1 MLTNMNTLMKTF
13 FLICLLGISLA
24 ACNSGGEEKKAIYEN
39 LEDGEGPADSTAEK
53 PLAVTQITFEEK
65 EHHFGTID
73 DGMVVSHT
81 FKFKNTGNAPLLISD
96 ARPSCGCTVPSF
108 PKEPIMPG
116 AESQIEVKYNSS
128 GKGGRVDS
136 KTVTVIA
143 NTDPAD
149 NVLVIKADVK
159 AKGASPIKN

>member
-1 MLTNMNTLMKTF
+1 MNTLRMKTF
-13 FLICLLGISLA
+13 FLVCILGASLM
-24 ACNSGGEEKKAIYEN
+24 ACNSDGETKKAIYEN
-39 LEDGEGPADSTAEK
+39 LEDGEGVADSSEK
-53 PLAVTQITFEEK
+53 PLSVTQITFEEK

-159 AKGASPIKN
+159 AKGASPVK